1 MREIKFRCW
10 DKTAR
15 KMRQVIEIV
24 FNAGM
29 YYDPNDNTVKLIWVK
44 GHDIINN
51 KDIALE
57 REHKN
62 EYILM
67 QYTGLKDKNGKEIYE
82 GDVLQDKDC
91 IYKVIFEYGSFDGK
105 IIEVLRNVG
114 TQKGMTYQLS
124 FIISDNDNIKVIGNV
139 WEDSD
144 LLNDSKNTKS
154 N

>member
-51 KDIALE
+51 KDMALE

-67 QYTGLKDKNGKEIYE
+67 QYVGLKDKNGKEIYE
-82 GDVLQDKDC
+82 GD
-91 IYKVIFEYGSFDGK
+91 
-105 IIEVLRNVG
+105 
-114 TQKGMTYQLS
+114 
-124 FIISDNDNIKVIGNV
+124 IISNGCEKCIVVWAKECAGFMLKLINKQYEDKEWTNPIIDLTKNDEVIGNIYENPELL
-139 WEDSD
+139 ED
-144 LLNDSKNTKS
+144 K
-154 N
+154 